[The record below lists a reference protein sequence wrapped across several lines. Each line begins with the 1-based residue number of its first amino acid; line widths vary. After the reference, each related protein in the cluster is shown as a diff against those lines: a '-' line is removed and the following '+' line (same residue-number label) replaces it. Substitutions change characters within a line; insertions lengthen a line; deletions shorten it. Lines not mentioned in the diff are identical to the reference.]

1 MAITRDDSQQANQIA
16 QDLADIHWITV
27 QKDWGERNTE
37 TGTVTW
43 SGGEWSLD
51 ELSTLQK
58 GVVDLA
64 TAVGGPDRFIQ
75 NIGRIRISQVEMK
88 HRGLASIHGIKF
100 TASPIS
106 IDAWTVVHEL
116 AHVWDA
122 NSSWRL
128 SKAMEAYTGGYTNW
142 VAMLI
147 KRARGNCDQERRWSG
162 CNRFGYFYGDVPP
175 AGSDQNFNRKEDFA
189 ESVAAYVYPTEVQ
202 RRVDR
207 FKEDD
212 QYQELLYYADYTQTK
227 RWAFV
232 QDLVTGSIV
241 VRG

>member
-1 MAITRDDSQQANQIA
+1 MTITRADSQQADQIR
-16 QDLADIHWITV
+16 QDLADTYGVTV
-27 QKDWGERNTE
+27 QKDWGEQDTE
-37 TGTVTW
+37 AGTVTW

-51 ELSTLQK
+51 ELNTLQK
-58 GVVDLA
+58 GVADLA
-64 TAVGGPDRFIQ
+64 IAMGGPEKFIQ
-75 NIGRIRISQVEMK
+75 NIGRIGISQVEMR

-100 TASPIS
+100 TASSIS
-106 IDAWTVVHEL
+106 IDTWTVVHEL

-122 NSSWRL
+122 NSRWRL
-128 SKAMEAYTGGYTNW
+128 SKALEAYTGGYTNW

-147 KRARGNCDQERRWSG
+147 KKGRGNCDEGGRWPG

-189 ESVAAYVYPTEVQ
+189 ESVTAYVYPAEVQ

-212 QYQELLYYADYTQTK
+212 KYQELLYYADYTQTQ
-227 RWAFV
+227 RWSFV

-241 VRG
+241 VNG